1 MEVLYKS
8 KTLQNFLENGERL
21 IGLYGMNAFRIMQR
35 LSELQSSDSLKDFKS
50 LPMSKCVI
58 SERAQEL
65 KFNVSI
71 SEKIKLVFETQK
83 ENLKKNTSGEIDW
96 SNITS
101 IRILG
106 IKES

>member
-21 IGLYGMNAFRIMQR
+21 VGQFGLNAFRIMQR
-35 LSELQSSDSLKDFKS
+35 LSELESSDTLDDFNS
-50 LPMSKCVI
+50 LPMSKCSI

-65 KFNVSI
+65 KFMILI
-71 SEKIKLVFETQK
+71 SENLRLIFETQK
-83 ENLKKNTSGEIDW
+83 ESLKKNAEGDIDW
-96 SNITS
+96 SRITS

-106 IKES
+106 IRES